1 MGSHPSYIGSL
12 RFQVDLMSHP
22 GFDRVNYKPMFLSF
36 ETRSRS
42 RVIGKVN
49 LPGQA
54 ELGFI
59 TMYHLLIALK
69 HPKET

>member
-12 RFQVDLMSHP
+12 RFQVDLMSHS

-49 LPGQA
+49 LPSQA
-54 ELGFI
+54 ELSFI
-59 TMYHLLIALK
+59 TMYYLLIVLK